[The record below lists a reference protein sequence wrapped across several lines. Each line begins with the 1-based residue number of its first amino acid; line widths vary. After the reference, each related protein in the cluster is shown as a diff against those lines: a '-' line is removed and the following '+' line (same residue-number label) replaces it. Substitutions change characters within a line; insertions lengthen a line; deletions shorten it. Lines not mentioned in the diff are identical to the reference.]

1 MALASG
7 FTVLVRF
14 QEEEQYTSL
23 SNGIVLKCYI
33 LRWYYEPRR
42 SVTHI
47 PFAAD
52 INESEKSV
60 KIKMPPNTRWKLTIQ
75 RDIPV
80 KEIVVDSSGASSA
93 ISTTGGPA
101 EGIKIEQLSDEGEFE
116 LHKSFE
122 ESGNSNSSSQLVC
135 SGQFS
140 MERKQSK

>member
-1 MALASG
+1 
-7 FTVLVRF
+7 
-14 QEEEQYTSL
+14 
-23 SNGIVLKCYI
+23 
-33 LRWYYEPRR
+33 
-42 SVTHI
+42 
-47 PFAAD
+47 
-52 INESEKSV
+52 
-60 KIKMPPNTRWKLTIQ
+60 MPPNTRWKLTIQ

-80 KEIVVDSSGASSA
+80 KEIVVDSSAASSA